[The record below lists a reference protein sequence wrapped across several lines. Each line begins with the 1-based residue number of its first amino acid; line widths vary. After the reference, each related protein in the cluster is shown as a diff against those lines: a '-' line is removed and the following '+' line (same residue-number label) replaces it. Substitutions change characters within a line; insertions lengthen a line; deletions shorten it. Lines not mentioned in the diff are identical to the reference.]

1 MSPST
6 AQDNFTGF
14 WEPEIALN
22 YKVVSDYSHN
32 YSIRQR
38 NYFYDDNNLQLN
50 TRQLDISHFSKLRVR
65 DNQSLSLGIL
75 YRFRD
80 NFEPDRENELRL
92 TQQYN
97 LINKPTTIRFGHRF
111 RAEQRINASLT
122 THRFRYRFA
131 LDVPLSGENLDI
143 GEPYLISSLE
153 SLMSVARTEKPQY
166 DQRFT
171 GHGGW
176 LLNKGTKLQL
186 GLEYRFEDYFQQTEN
201 IIFLLTS
208 LVFSL

>member
-1 MSPST
+1 MNSSKFSLMQGVSLNASANRYLQTTTMCSIRFPLLCIGLFFLSPST

-80 NFEPDRENELRL
+80 NFQPDRENELRL
-92 TQQYN
+92 IQRHN
-97 LINKPTTIRFGHRF
+97 LFNKPTTIRFGHRF
-111 RAEQRINASLT
+111 RAAQRTNASQT

-131 LDVPLSGENLDI
+131 LNVPLSGENLEI
-143 GEPYLISSLE
+143 GELCLISSLE
-153 SLMSVARTEKPQY
+153 ASNERCQ
-166 DQRFT
+166 
-171 GHGGW
+171 
-176 LLNKGTKLQL
+176 N
-186 GLEYRFEDYFQQTEN
+186 
-201 IIFLLTS
+201 
-208 LVFSL
+208 